1 MDKALK
7 NSPPKNVAYIGR
19 IERVPNRRAI
29 YIYKVWN
36 DANQFFSDIFTAV
49 VVVVA

>member
-7 NSPPKNVAYIGR
+7 NSPPKIVAYIGR
-19 IERVPNRRAI
+19 IERFQIDAL